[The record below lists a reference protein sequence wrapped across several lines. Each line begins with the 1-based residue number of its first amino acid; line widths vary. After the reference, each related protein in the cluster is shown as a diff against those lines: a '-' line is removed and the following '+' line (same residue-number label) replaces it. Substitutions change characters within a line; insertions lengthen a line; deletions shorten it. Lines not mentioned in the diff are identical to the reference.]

1 MMRLP
6 FVLFSIKAF
15 VLMRAGLLCCFA
27 WEDVRGLA
35 GEGEMALELGGEV
48 GQTLRLGSEDR
59 LASGR
64 PGLQAGA
71 GSRRR

>member
-27 WEDVRGLA
+27 WEDVRRLA
-35 GEGEMALELGGEV
+35 G
-48 GQTLRLGSEDR
+48 GQP
-59 LASGR
+59 GR
-64 PGLQAGA
+64 QADV
-71 GSRRR
+71 

>member
-1 MMRLP
+1 MRLP

-35 GEGEMALELGGEV
+35 GEGEVVLELGGEV
-48 GQTLRLGSEDR
+48 GQTLRLGSEGG
-59 LASGR
+59 LAYGR
-64 PGLQAGA
+64 PVGRGV
-71 GSRRR
+71 